1 MEKQSGLVNKILG
14 GGVRLLAYVS
24 AIAVFWLMGLT
35 VVAVVMRYVFRS
47 PILGAQDISQLSLV
61 LVVYPA
67 LAYCGWT
74 GGHVALDLASTI
86 LTGGALRWTDILIRT
101 ASGLLFLYI
110 AWVTLI
116 RGLDALQYG
125 EASNLIGIPYYPFF
139 FIIALGS
146 LAYALVLF
154 LHAMQAARGIQDTK
168 ER

>member
-1 MEKQSGLVNKILG
+1 MEKQPNLVDRILG
-14 GGVRLLAYVS
+14 VGVRLLAYIS

-35 VVAVVMRYVFRS
+35 VVAVIMRYVFRS

-61 LVVYPA
+61 LVIYPA

-86 LTGGALRWTDILIRT
+86 LRARALRWTDTMIRT
-101 ASGLLFLYI
+101 ASALLFLYI

-116 RGLDALQYG
+116 RGLDALKYG
-125 EASNLIGIPYYPFF
+125 DASNLIGIPYYPFF
-139 FIIALGS
+139 FMIAVGS

-154 LHAMQAARGIQDTK
+154 VHAVQAARGIQETK
-168 ER
+168 EQ